1 MRNLAFLILT
11 ILFLPLS
18 PLVGKEAPNQLCNIR
33 GYEIIFPYE
42 KAINEIKNKFQNAPS
57 IKEFELERFKKHF
70 EQNFYGIPL
79 YKEAGCSNA
88 RLSEY
93 LNCLISTDDSDCRIY
108 YSQMRIVDSIIKSS
122 TFSSTFSCPSQLF
135 RVTET
140 KALLIG
146 AELLITSPNLVPNE
160 PKDIALIRV
169 EKESSK

>member
-11 ILFLPLS
+11 ILYFPLT

-57 IKEFELERFKKHF
+57 IKEFELEQFKKHF
-70 EQNFYGIPL
+70 EQNFHGIPL

-93 LNCLISTDDSDCRIY
+93 LNCLISTDDSDCKIY
-108 YSQMRIVDSIIKSS
+108 YTQMRIVD
-122 TFSSTFSCPSQLF
+122 
-135 RVTET
+135 
-140 KALLIG
+140 
-146 AELLITSPNLVPNE
+146 
-160 PKDIALIRV
+160 
-169 EKESSK
+169 

>member
-57 IKEFELERFKKHF
+57 IKEIELERFKDYF

-108 YSQMRIVDSIIKSS
+108 YTQMRIVD
-122 TFSSTFSCPSQLF
+122 
-135 RVTET
+135 
-140 KALLIG
+140 
-146 AELLITSPNLVPNE
+146 
-160 PKDIALIRV
+160 
-169 EKESSK
+169 

>member
-1 MRNLAFLILT
+1 MRNFVFLILT

-57 IKEFELERFKKHF
+57 IKEIELERFKDHF

-108 YSQMRIVDSIIKSS
+108 YTQMRIVD
-122 TFSSTFSCPSQLF
+122 
-135 RVTET
+135 
-140 KALLIG
+140 
-146 AELLITSPNLVPNE
+146 
-160 PKDIALIRV
+160 
-169 EKESSK
+169 

>member
-11 ILFLPLS
+11 ILYFPLT

-42 KAINEIKNKFQNAPS
+42 KAINEIKNKFQNSPS

-108 YSQMRIVDSIIKSS
+108 YTQMRIVD
-122 TFSSTFSCPSQLF
+122 
-135 RVTET
+135 
-140 KALLIG
+140 
-146 AELLITSPNLVPNE
+146 
-160 PKDIALIRV
+160 
-169 EKESSK
+169 